1 VFSAPGDADANLALQ
16 SVCLGVQ
23 IDWTSPSIQRGR
35 DGKPNVF
42 SRDGCAQ
49 CGITCTMNVL
59 QQGKDPRTLSYRGVR
74 VSRCVRAQARRE
86 GAASRYI

>member
-1 VFSAPGDADANLALQ
+1 
-16 SVCLGVQ
+16 
-23 IDWTSPSIQRGR
+23 
-35 DGKPNVF
+35 
-42 SRDGCAQ
+42 
-49 CGITCTMNVL
+49 MNVL